1 RATLLPVAV
10 NDPGAI
16 QVVRGQLDPH
26 AVTREDANPEPAHLA
41 SDMAEHNSVHV
52 VELHAEHRIRQS
64 LDDFTLELDL
74 LFFWHWSDCISEPAA
89 AVGRRRCGGGMP
101 GGRVARS
108 GRILLSTAGRIGI
121 ATGARSGP

>member
-89 AVGRRRCGGGMP
+89 AVGRRRRGWCIARW
-101 GGRVARS
+101 RVART
-108 GRILLSTAGRIGI
+108 GRILLSSAGQIRT
-121 ATGARSGP
+121 ATGARPGP